1 MSTESLESAR
11 PKPRRETPELVLAS
25 GSPRRRE
32 LLAGLGLDFL
42 VRPVDLDET
51 PLPGELPE
59 PYVLRLAR
67 AKATHRGEP
76 GEVVLAAD
84 TVVALDDAL
93 LGKPDHEE
101 DARGMLR
108 RLSGREHRVFTGV
121 AVWDPAQELLET
133 GVEVTRVRFADLDR
147 DEIAWYAASGEP
159 LDRAGAYAIQG
170 LAALF
175 VEDIIGNYSN
185 VVGLPLP
192 LVYRLTRAVGVDL
205 KSLSRRDGFSRRI

>member
-1 MSTESLESAR
+1 MPGDRPDRPQPVAR
-11 PKPRRETPELVLAS
+11 LVLAS

-32 LLAGLGLDFL
+32 LLAGLGLDFS

-84 TVVALDDAL
+84 TVVALHEDSPEEGPPGEAL
-93 LGKPDHEE
+93 LGKPEDEE
-101 DARGMLR
+101 DARRMLR

-121 AVWDPAQELLET
+121 AVWDPGRDRLEA
-133 GVEVTRVRFADLDR
+133 GVEVTRVAFAAMDR
-147 DEIAWYAASGEP
+147 DEIGWYTASGEP

-175 VEDIIGNYSN
+175 VEGITGNYSN

-192 LVYRLTRAVGVDL
+192 LVYRLTRAVGVDF
-205 KSLSRRDGFSRRI
+205 KALSRRT

>member
-1 MSTESLESAR
+1 MPAESPAGPLSDLPE
-11 PKPRRETPELVLAS
+11 PRRAEPELVLAS

-32 LLAGLGLDFL
+32 LLAGLGLEFT

-51 PLPGELPE
+51 PLPGEPPE

-67 AKATHRGEP
+67 TKATRQGGP

-84 TVVALDDAL
+84 TVVASDDVL
-93 LGKPDHEE
+93 LGKPEDEE
-101 DARGMLR
+101 EARSMLQ

-121 AVWDPAQELLET
+121 AVWVPDSERLET

-147 DEIAWYAASGEP
+147 AEIAWYAASGEP

-175 VEDIIGNYSN
+175 VEGISGNYSN

-205 KSLSRRDGFSRRI
+205 KALNRRA

>member
-1 MSTESLESAR
+1 MSADHPESHR
-11 PKPRRETPELVLAS
+11 PGRLRADPELILAS

-32 LLAGLGLDFL
+32 LLAGLGLEFT

-84 TVVALDDAL
+84 TVVALGDEPQGEVL
-93 LGKPDHEE
+93 LGKPDDEE
-101 DARGMLR
+101 EARRMLR

-121 AVWDPAQELLET
+121 AVWDPGADRLES
-133 GVEVTRVRFADLDR
+133 GIEATRVRFADLDG

-175 VEDIIGNYSN
+175 VEGISGNYSN

-205 KSLSRRDGFSRRI
+205 KALSHRA